1 MTMDNAD
8 HVRRVLDIALRLGE
22 VLLASQAAST
32 DVAESVVAVTAAYG
46 LPDVAVTITADAII
60 VSVPRGVPGAPV
72 TAMWLVTSRSLDYTR
87 LDQAT
92 RLAQRIAD
100 DRPDLDQ
107 VEAELARL
115 SRSGHPYPRWVAT
128 VALVV
133 MASGLSVLLGA
144 GALVALI
151 AGVTTGL
158 IDRVGRWLNSRR
170 TPLLFQRVV
179 GAALAT
185 TVTIG
190 LDAAGRLPAGTAPSL
205 VVAAN
210 LAVLLSGLAMVGT
223 IQDAITGFHL
233 TAVSRGVGI
242 LLSSIG
248 LLVGVTLAVRTGVLL
263 RVDVAVSP
271 DIPIA
276 LPSVPTRVTAG
287 AVAGAAAAV
296 AGYAPLRAAVAAG
309 IAGAAGSVLYLAAQ
323 YAHFGSVAASFLAA
337 LGIGLAGGIGAH
349 RLRVPALVI
358 AMAGIFPLVPG
369 LSLYRGFVGLVTG
382 HAADG
387 LSNLVEA
394 GGIGLALGGGVVLGP
409 LLAPS
414 IRRELRQLRPHR
426 RRPHTQPHNPPQR
439 LPSMAGVGS
448 TESPNETTQP
458 MPPIR
463 PSNERD
469 QPR

>member
-1 MTMDNAD
+1 MTLDRAE
-8 HVRRVLDIALRLGE
+8 HVRRVLDLALRLGE
-22 VLLASQAAST
+22 VLLASQAGSA
-32 DVAESVVAVTAAYG
+32 DVADSIVAVTAAYG
-46 LPDVAVTITADAII
+46 MPDVAVTVTADAIT

-72 TAMWLVTSRSLDYTR
+72 TAMWLVGARSLDYTR
-87 LDQAT
+87 LDHAT

-107 VEAELARL
+107 VETELSEL
-115 SRSGHPYPRWVAT
+115 SRTGHPYPRWVAT
-128 VALVV
+128 AALAV

-144 GALVALI
+144 GALVALV

-158 IDRVGRWLNSRR
+158 IDRVGRWLNARR
-170 TPLLFQRVV
+170 TPLLFQHVI
-179 GAALAT
+179 GAAVAT
-185 TVTIG
+185 AVTIG

-248 LLVGVTLAVRTGVLL
+248 LLAGVTLAVRTGVLL
-263 RVDVAVSP
+263 GVDVSVSP
-271 DIPIA
+271 DVPIA
-276 LPSVPTRVTAG
+276 LPAVPTRVAAG
-287 AVAGAAAAV
+287 AVAAAAAAV
-296 AGYAPLRAAVAAG
+296 AGYAPIRAAVAAG
-309 IAGAAGSVLYLAAQ
+309 IAGAAGSVLYLAAT
-323 YAHFGSVAASFLAA
+323 YGHFDPVAASFLAA
-337 LGIGLAGGIGAH
+337 LGIGLAGSIVAR
-349 RLRVPALVI
+349 RLRVPTLVI

-382 HAADG
+382 RAADG
-387 LSNLVEA
+387 LTYLVEA
-394 GGIGLALGGGVVLGP
+394 SGIGLALGGGVVLGP

-426 RRPHTQPHNPPQR
+426 RRQR
-439 LPSMAGVGS
+439 LQRREQTQRVPTLAGVGS
-448 TESPNETTQP
+448 TESPIETTQP
-458 MPPIR
+458 LPPVSR
-463 PSNERD
+463 TAD
-469 QPR
+469 